1 MNRWTLA
8 IALTIAT
15 AGSAQAA
22 DELCKRNPYTKAEA
36 TEGKVMFESRC
47 ALCHQYSMAGREP
60 GNFAN
65 EVPDIN
71 TLSKADLDF
80 MDDSGGVV
88 PPLLGAKF
96 FRKMKGKSVAEFSS
110 FVSSAAISFPP
121 AGKFE
126 VPYTYLKIAAY
137 VLYRNCG
144 KPVATTAAVARR

>member
-8 IALTIAT
+8 IALTVAT
-15 AGSAQAA
+15 AGSAHAA
-22 DELCKRNPYTKAEA
+22 DELCRKNPYTRAEA
-36 TEGKVMFESRC
+36 AEGRVMFDSRC
-47 ALCHQYSMAGREP
+47 ALCHQYSMGGREP

-71 TLSKADLDF
+71 TLSKADIEF
-80 MDDSGGVV
+80 MDGSGGVV
-88 PPLLGAKF
+88 PPLLGDKF

-110 FVSSAAISFPP
+110 FVSSAAIAFPP

-126 VPYTYLKIAAY
+126 IPYTYLKIAAY

-144 KPVATTAAVARR
+144 KTVATTAAVAAR